1 MKVGHLVFLGAALAP
16 VACRPSG
23 DGAFATEAGARE
35 RPEPDGSLVRADPPL
50 LPTRGAPTVDVPA
63 LDVVLPDAATKRKP
77 DPVGGSWVTCYG
89 NYRPTSTPEQDVT
102 RLGILCGPA
111 NGMRLVGNT
120 LKGEASEAM
129 SEHPFDARS
138 GECFRIFAVAET
150 SAPDIAVVVRDPK
163 GSPIASD
170 HNNDRW
176 PIVNP
181 DGPFCVLETGKY
193 ALQVHARQGKG
204 KFALQIWRL

>member
-1 MKVGHLVFLGAALAP
+1 MKLCLLAVAVFSVGCRRSDDAASTRGAGERAAP
-16 VACRPSG
+16 KQESSPAV
-23 DGAFATEAGARE
+23 TER
-35 RPEPDGSLVRADPPL
+35 PL
-50 LPTRGAPTVDVPA
+50 LPTRGTGPVEVPA
-63 LDVVLPDAATKRKP
+63 VESVGALPDAAVKRKP

-89 NYRPTSTPEQDVT
+89 NYRPSSTPERDVT

-111 NGMRLVGNT
+111 NGMRLVGAT
-120 LKGEASEAM
+120 IEGEAGEVV

-138 GECFRIFAVAET
+138 GECFRVFAVAET
-150 SAPDIAVVVRDPK
+150 SAPELAVTIRDPK

-181 DGPFCVLETGKY
+181 DGPVCVLDAGKY
-193 ALQVHARQGKG
+193 TVLVHARQGRG
-204 KFALQIWRL
+204 KYALQIWRL